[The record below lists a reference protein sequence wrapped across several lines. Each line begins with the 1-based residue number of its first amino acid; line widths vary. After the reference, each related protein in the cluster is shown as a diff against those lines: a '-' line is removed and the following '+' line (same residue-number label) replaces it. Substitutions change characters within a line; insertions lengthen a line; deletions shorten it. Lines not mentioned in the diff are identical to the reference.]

1 MILRNRYHVRQK
13 GFGLVISLLLVTL
26 LAGLASN
33 SFKRSQNHLFV
44 VRSQAQHMQALTL
57 AKAGVNIARAGLL
70 MDSND
75 TDDLEED
82 WHKLSLASQ
91 IAPIPLGNGFVS
103 LVIED
108 EERRQNINALNEKEL
123 KDWFKNLRLKR
134 VKKGDILDID
144 IIEENIHDELADN
157 FLDWTDHDDEVRP
170 NGAESRWYKKQDEK
184 YFPHNRRLATVGELL
199 WVRGFTPEMLFGK
212 KGNPKLKD
220 MITVYGGGK
229 LNINTVN
236 RDVLITLLRQED
248 EYMAETVAQALID
261 ERPYK
266 TENQAKNILSQYG
279 FGGVLDKKIKV
290 KSEYFRII
298 ATGIVGNVESR
309 VEAIVKR
316 LKKTCD
322 ILLWKETSVESER
335 HSSERIEQEGDY

>member
-1 MILRNRYHVRQK
+1 MRFYNKVYSRQK
-13 GFGLVISLLLVTL
+13 GFGLLVSLLLVTL
-26 LAGLASN
+26 LTGLASN
-33 SFKRSQNHLFV
+33 AFRRSQNHLYV
-44 VRSQAQHMQALTL
+44 VRSQAQHMQALNL

-70 MDSND
+70 MDNND

-82 WHKLSLASQ
+82 WNKLSLASQ
-91 IAPIPLGNGFVS
+91 VAPIPIGNGFVS

-108 EERRQNINALNEKEL
+108 EERRQNINSLNEQEL
-123 KDWFKNLRLKR
+123 KDWFKNLKLKR
-134 VKKGDILDID
+134 VKKGDILDMD
-144 IIEENIHDELADN
+144 IIEEDIHEELSDN
-157 FLDWTDHDDEVRP
+157 FLDWTDHDNEIRK
-170 NGAESRWYKKQDEK
+170 NGAENLWYKRQEEE
-184 YFPHNRRLATVGELL
+184 YFPHNRRLATIGELM

-229 LNINTVN
+229 LNVNTVN
-236 RDVLITLLRQED
+236 RDVLVTLLRQED
-248 EYMAETVAQALID
+248 EYMADTVAQAIID

-266 TENQAKNILSQYG
+266 TESQAKSILSQYG

-322 ILLWKETSVESER
+322 ILLWKEMSLQSER
-335 HSSERIEQEGDY
+335 QSSEDKQQEGEY

>member
-1 MILRNRYHVRQK
+1 MLNNKLYARQR
-13 GFGLVISLLLVTL
+13 GFGLLISLLLVTL

-33 SFKRSQNHLFV
+33 TFKRSQNHLFV

-70 MDSND
+70 MDNND

-108 EERRQNINALNEKEL
+108 EERRQNINTLSEKEL
-123 KDWFKNLRLKR
+123 RDWFKNLRLRR
-134 VKKGDILDID
+134 VKKGDILDVD
-144 IIEENIHDELADN
+144 IIEENIHDELTDS
-157 FLDWTDHDDEVRP
+157 FLDWTDHDDELRQ
-170 NGAESRWYKKQDEK
+170 NGAESRWYKNQEDK

-212 KGNPKLKD
+212 KGNPRLVD

-236 RDVLITLLRQED
+236 RSVLITLLRQED

-266 TENQAKNILSQYG
+266 TENQAKNILNQYG
-279 FGGVLDKKIKV
+279 FGGILDKKIKV

-322 ILLWKETSVESER
+322 ILLWKEASFEAEQQNVKQK
-335 HSSERIEQEGDY
+335 EQEGAY

>member
-1 MILRNRYHVRQK
+1 MRFSNRLYSSQK
-13 GFGLVISLLLVTL
+13 GFGLLISLLLVTL
-26 LAGLASN
+26 LVGLASN
-33 SFKRSQNHLFV
+33 SFRRSQNHLFI
-44 VRSQAQHMQALTL
+44 VRSQAQHMQALNL

-70 MDSND
+70 MDNND

-91 IAPIPLGNGFVS
+91 VAPIPIGNGFVS
-103 LVIED
+103 LIIED

-123 KDWFKNLRLKR
+123 EDWFKNLQLKR
-134 VKKGDILDID
+134 VRKGDILDMD
-144 IIEENIHDELADN
+144 IVEEDIHEELSDN
-157 FLDWTDHDDEVRP
+157 LLDWTDHDDEMRQ
-170 NGAESRWYKKQDEK
+170 NGAESRWYKKQEEE
-184 YFPHNRRLATVGELL
+184 YFPHNRRLATIGELM
-199 WVRGFTPEMLFGK
+199 WVKGFTSEMLFGK

-220 MITVYGGGK
+220 MITVFGGGK
-229 LNINTVN
+229 LNVNTVN

-248 EYMAETVAQALID
+248 QYMAETVAQAVID

-266 TENQAKNILSQYG
+266 TENQAKNVLSQYG

-322 ILLWKETSVESER
+322 ILMWKETSLESEGQ
-335 HSSERIEQEGDY
+335 SAENKQQEGDY

>member
-1 MILRNRYHVRQK
+1 MKFRRRIYSKQS
-13 GFGLVISLLLVTL
+13 GFGLLISLLLVTL

-33 SFKRSQNHLFV
+33 SFRRSQNYLFV
-44 VRSQAQHMQALTL
+44 VRSQAQHLQALNL
-57 AKAGVNIARAGLL
+57 AKAGINIARAGLL
-70 MDSND
+70 MDNND

-91 IAPIPLGNGFVS
+91 VSPIPIGNGMVS

-108 EERRQNINALNEKEL
+108 EERRQNINALNEQEL
-123 KDWFKNLRLKR
+123 KDWFKNLKLKR
-134 VKKGDILDID
+134 VKKGDILDVD
-144 IIEENIHDELADN
+144 IIEENIHEELADN
-157 FLDWTDHDDEVRP
+157 FLDWTDHDDEIRH
-170 NGAESRWYKKQDEK
+170 NGAESRWYKKQDEE
-184 YFPHNRRLATVGELL
+184 YFPHNRRLATIGELM
-199 WVRGFTPEMLFGK
+199 WVRGFTSDMLFGK

-229 LNINTVN
+229 LNVNTVN

-248 EYMAETVAQALID
+248 EYMAETVAQAVID

-266 TENQAKNILSQYG
+266 TEDQAKNVLSQYG

-316 LKKTCD
+316 FKKTCD
-322 ILLWKETSVESER
+322 ILLWKETSIENEM
-335 HSSERIEQEGDY
+335 HSSKDKQQEGEY